1 MKKLYLILSTSI
13 FYNGCLFDN
22 IDQPEINI
30 NEGDKV
36 SHKSFGE
43 GILIS
48 YKPLFMDIEL
58 TVKFEEPTGMK
69 KIMKNKA
76 PIKITKSTEES
87 SPEDYY
93 GI

>member
-1 MKKLYLILSTSI
+1 
-13 FYNGCLFDN
+13 
-22 IDQPEINI
+22 
-30 NEGDKV
+30 
-36 SHKSFGE
+36 
-43 GILIS
+43 
-48 YKPLFMDIEL
+48 MDIEL

-76 PIKITKSTEES
+76 PIKITKSSEES